1 MIEQLD
7 IFHSAPT
14 PPNPLFSKEGVP
26 KAGALDSEEQR
37 VVSLLKEGKEN
48 AVCVKTLAGLVGV
61 SDVKLREIVRHL
73 IDEHGY
79 CIGSRTGEP
88 AGYYLIT
95 EESEINE
102 VYRSLRHRGISI
114 LVRASKLKRIS
125 LEEVFGQ
132 GLL

>member
-1 MIEQLD
+1 MTEQLD
-7 IFHSAPT
+7 IFSTLRQAQGERRLEP
-14 PPNPLFSKEGVP
+14 
-26 KAGALDSEEQR
+26 EEER
-37 VVSLLKEGKEN
+37 IISLLKEGKEN
-48 AVCVKTLAGLVGV
+48 ARGVHWLASMVGV
-61 SDVKLREIVRHL
+61 SDVKLRELVRHL

-132 GLL
+132 GSL

>member
-1 MIEQLD
+1 MTEQLD
-7 IFHSAPT
+7 IFSTLRQAQGERRLEP
-14 PPNPLFSKEGVP
+14 
-26 KAGALDSEEQR
+26 EEER
-37 VVSLLKEGKEN
+37 IISLLKEGKEN
-48 AVCVKTLAGLVGV
+48 ARGGHWLASMVGV
-61 SDVKLREIVRHL
+61 SDVKLRELVRHL

-132 GLL
+132 GSL

>member
-1 MIEQLD
+1 MNEQMD
-7 IFHSAPT
+7 IFNQIET
-14 PPNPLFSKEGVP
+14 PRRGVSTM
-26 KAGALDSEEQR
+26 ASEEIR
-37 VVSLLKEGKEN
+37 VVSLLREGKEN
-48 AVCVKTLAGLVGV
+48 ARGVHWLAEMVGV
-61 SDVKLREIVRHL
+61 SDVKLRETVRHL
-73 IDEHGY
+73 IGEHGY

-95 EESEINE
+95 DESEINE

-132 GLL
+132 GTL

>member
-1 MIEQLD
+1 MPEQLD
-7 IFHSAPT
+7 IFQAIANRQQAIEP
-14 PPNPLFSKEGVP
+14 
-26 KAGALDSEEQR
+26 EEQR
-37 VVSLLKEGKEN
+37 IVSLLQEGKEN
-48 AVCVKTLAGLVGV
+48 ARGVHWLAAMVGV

-73 IDEHGY
+73 INEHGY

-88 AGYYLIT
+88 AGYYIIT
-95 EESEINE
+95 EPEEIDE

-132 GLL
+132 GDL

>member
-1 MIEQLD
+1 MTEQMD
-7 IFHSAPT
+7 IFQAT

-26 KAGALDSEEQR
+26 KAGAFDPEEQR
-37 VVSLLKEGKEN
+37 IVSLLQEGKEN
-48 AVCVKTLAGLVGV
+48 ARGVHWLASMVGV

-88 AGYYLIT
+88 AGYYIIKEP
-95 EESEINE
+95 EEIDE

-132 GLL
+132 GELI

>member
-1 MIEQLD
+1 MTEQMD
-7 IFHSAPT
+7 IFNTLRQAQGERRLEP
-14 PPNPLFSKEGVP
+14 
-26 KAGALDSEEQR
+26 EEQR
-37 VVSLLKEGKEN
+37 IISLLKEGKES
-48 AVCVKTLAGLVGV
+48 AKGVHWLALMVGV
-61 SDVKLREIVRHL
+61 SDVKLRETVRHL

-88 AGYYLIT
+88 AGYYIIT
-95 EESEINE
+95 EPGEIDE

-132 GLL
+132 GSL

>member
-1 MIEQLD
+1 MGVISRSVWMWRRKGSGRWSGVSGQQNLD
-7 IFHSAPT
+7 P
-14 PPNPLFSKEGVP
+14 
-26 KAGALDSEEQR
+26 EEER
-37 VVSLLKEGKEN
+37 VTSLLQEGKEN
-48 AVCVKTLAGLVGV
+48 ARGVHWLAAMVGV

-88 AGYYLIT
+88 AGYYIIT
-95 EESEINE
+95 EPGEIDE

-114 LVRASKLKRIS
+114 LARASKLKRIS

-132 GLL
+132 GSL

>member
-1 MIEQLD
+1 M
-7 IFHSAPT
+7 
-14 PPNPLFSKEGVP
+14 PNTLWGI
-26 KAGALDSEEQR
+26 KAGALEPEEER
-37 VVSLLKEGKEN
+37 IISLLKEGKEN
-48 AVCVKTLAGLVGV
+48 ARCVKTLAGLVGV
-61 SDVKLREIVRHL
+61 SEVKLREIVRHL

-88 AGYYLIT
+88 AGYYIIT
-95 EESEINE
+95 EPGEIDE

-132 GLL
+132 GTINPQG